1 MLQILWQNI
10 HSWMRPHRVAYH
22 ARNRRLV
29 LDQFWGLYGGVCHI
43 WGMGNYESHALP
55 KLPTLR
61 WSRRCTAEIFCIQTS
76 QIDHPVVACLWI
88 PNPHQKLPKK
98 KKGIA
103 KSLLCLKNLCAETF
117 LVGATQ
123 EQFRIVPL
131 HCCCTWQG
139 FLADLALLELSLKNG
154 CPHPMFVSWRIIWGM
169 TRISFSTQTKTVAV
183 ASNLAF
189 LPFGGIAIR
198 FSQH

>member
-1 MLQILWQNI
+1 METMNHV
-10 HSWMRPHRVAYH
+10 HSPNSQPCGGH
-22 ARNRRLV
+22 AVVPQRSSASKPLKKITPWHFYGSRIPTRN
-29 LDQFWGLYGGVCHI
+29 C
-43 WGMGNYESHALP
+43 
-55 KLPTLR
+55 
-61 WSRRCTAEIFCIQTS
+61 
-76 QIDHPVVACLWI
+76 
-88 PNPHQKLPKK
+88 PKK
-98 KKGIA
+98 TKGIA

-123 EQFRIVPL
+123 EKFRIVPL

-154 CPHPMFVSWRIIWGM
+154 CPHPILVSWRIIWGM